1 MSGFDPIH
9 PVSGADAADPRS
21 TLVAM
26 TAPATV
32 SAVVYSRDEAD
43 LLRDCLPLLAD
54 FDEVVVCDMG
64 STDDTVA
71 VAQAHGARVV
81 PVPDAPVVEEV
92 RQRGLDAAT
101 TDWVLFVDADE
112 HLPAGYRAAVQPVL
126 DGPEDVVAVR
136 LRYDNAAFGR
146 MLAHSL
152 QGSAKYALL
161 RRGRVRYAEPALAHV
176 PPVLDGRGVD
186 APEQVPPIAHLNF
199 RTIDQ
204 TTEKILRYAAN
215 NPDRFERIDDPV
227 ALLRELARTTV
238 FSGAWR
244 DGRAGFAVAAL
255 HTFGQLSGSLVTAE
269 RAGTLTEDLPARSTR
284 LLRAVEGAQRA
295 LVGARD
301 GVRGGARLVRG
312 LGGRRAG

>member
-1 MSGFDPIH
+1 
-9 PVSGADAADPRS
+9 
-21 TLVAM
+21 M
-26 TAPATV
+26 TPPATV

-71 VAQAHGARVV
+71 VAEAHGARVV

-92 RQRGLDAAT
+92 RQRGLDAARS
-101 TDWVLFVDADE
+101 DWVLFVDADE

-126 DGPEDVVAVR
+126 DGPADVVAIR

-146 MLAHSL
+146 LLRHSL
-152 QGSAKYALL
+152 QGSAKLALL
-161 RRGRVRYAEPALAHV
+161 RRGRAQYAEPALAHV
-176 PPVLDGRGVD
+176 PPVLDGRAVD
-186 APEQVPPIAHLNF
+186 APPDVPAIAHLNF

-215 NPDRFERIDDPV
+215 NPDRFVRIDDPV
-227 ALLRELARTTV
+227 ALLRELARSTV

-255 HTFGQLSGSLVTAE
+255 HTVGQLSGSLVLAE
-269 RAGTLTEDLPARSTR
+269 RSGTLTADLPARTTR
-284 LLRAVEGAQRA
+284 LLRTVEGAQHAAVATRD
-295 LVGARD
+295 GARA
-301 GVRGGARLVRG
+301 GVRWLRGRVRRTG
-312 LGGRRAG
+312 

>member
-1 MSGFDPIH
+1 MTP
-9 PVSGADAADPRS
+9 PS
-21 TLVAM
+21 TV
-26 TAPATV
+26 T
-32 SAVVYSRDEAD
+32 AVVYSRDEAD
-43 LLRDCLPLLAD
+43 LLRDCLPLRAG
-54 FDEVVVCDMG
+54 FDEVVVCDMA
-64 STDDTVA
+64 STDDTAA

-101 TDWVLFVDADE
+101 SDWVLFVDADE
-112 HLPAGYRAAVQPVL
+112 HLPAGYLDTLRPVL
-126 DGPEDVVAVR
+126 DAPADGGPDDVVAVR

-152 QGSAKYALL
+152 QGSAKFALL

-176 PPVLDGRGVD
+176 PPVLDGRGID

-215 NPDRFERIDDPV
+215 NPDRFARIDDPV

-269 RAGTLTEDLPARSTR
+269 RTGTLAQDLPRRSTR
-284 LLRAVEGAQRA
+284 LLGAVEGAQRA
-295 LVGARD
+295 VVSARD
-301 GVRGGARLVRG
+301 GVRRLV
-312 LGGRRAG
+312 GRR